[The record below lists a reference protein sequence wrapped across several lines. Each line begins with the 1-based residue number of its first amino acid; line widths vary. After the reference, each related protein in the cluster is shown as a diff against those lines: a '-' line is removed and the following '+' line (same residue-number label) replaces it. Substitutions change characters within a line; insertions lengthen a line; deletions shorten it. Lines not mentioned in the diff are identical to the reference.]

1 MSESGVT
8 EPVAQRNLG
17 VLLGLGTGGGGV
29 PGYLP
34 EYDAPYPAE
43 DMSVVGVMLLTAVAV
58 VMAILGVVFLGVF
71 LIVTWWVISHIP
83 VPLAVTQLI
92 AKLGF

>member
-1 MSESGVT
+1 MNESGVT

-17 VLLGLGTGGGGV
+17 VLLGLGTAGAV

-34 EYDAPYPAE
+34 EFDAPLPAE

-92 AKLGF
+92 AKLGL

>member
-1 MSESGVT
+1 LNESRVT
-8 EPVAQRNLG
+8 VPLAQRDLG
-17 VLLGLGTGGGGV
+17 VLLGLGAAAPA

-34 EYDAPYPAE
+34 EFDAPLAPE
-43 DMSVVGVMLLTAVAV
+43 EMSVIGVMLLTAMAV

-83 VPLAVTQLI
+83 VPLAVTELI
-92 AKLGF
+92 AKLGI